1 MIALT
6 FTAWLEFSEPEQA
19 RGDCAMSRLADRII
33 ATVLTILTSVLPASA
48 FQTDAR
54 SLIIVDHAS
63 GMVLA
68 EKNADEPLPP
78 ASMSKLMTLNMVF
91 EALREGRLSLADK
104 LPVSQHAASYGGSSM
119 FLKRGELV
127 SVEDLLRGVV
137 VLSGNDSSA
146 VLAEALSPDGTE
158 AGFAQ
163 LMNRRALELGLTNSR
178 FTNANG
184 WPDPNHKMTAR
195 DLALLASRLIRE
207 FPEYYVYFAEE
218 EFLFDERV
226 PENRYNRNPLLKLGR
241 GADGLKTGYTR
252 DSGYGLVG
260 SASNGKRRVV
270 FVIAGLKSR
279 TERTE
284 KASQIVNWYFIQ
296 FSERS
301 LFSAGETVVEAPV
314 WMGSEN
320 TVAAVVPGDAFVL
333 VPGSASNVEIRAEAT
348 FERHLEAPIAQ
359 GEPVGKLVVSHP
371 GPNYT
376 TTFPLVAGQSVERA
390 GYLDRFVFAARTMVS
405 RLIAGTFSGD

>member
-1 MIALT
+1 M
-6 FTAWLEFSEPEQA
+6 
-19 RGDCAMSRLADRII
+19 RRLADRII
-33 ATVLTILTSVLPASA
+33 ATVLTILVFVLPASA
-48 FQTDAR
+48 FQTEAR

-63 GMVLA
+63 GKVLA
-68 EKNADEPLPP
+68 EMNADDPLPP
-78 ASMSKLMTLNMVF
+78 ASMSKLMTLNMAF
-91 EALREGRLSLADK
+91 EALREGRLSLTDK
-104 LPVSQHAASYGGSSM
+104 LPVSQHAVSYGGSSM

-127 SVEDLLRGVV
+127 SVEDLLRGVI

-158 AGFAQ
+158 EGFAQ
-163 LMNRRALELGLTNSR
+163 LMNRRALDLGLTNST

-184 WPDPNHKMTAR
+184 WPHPDHNMSAR
-195 DLALLASRLIRE
+195 DLAVLASRLIRE

-218 EFLFDERV
+218 EYLFDERV

-270 FVIAGLKSR
+270 FVITGLGSR

-296 FSERS
+296 FSEKS
-301 LFSAGETVVEAPV
+301 LYSEGETVVEAPV
-314 WMGSEN
+314 WMGSESK
-320 TVAAVVPGDAFVL
+320 VAVVVPNGAYVL
-333 VPGSASNVEIRAEAT
+333 VTGTVPDFEISAEAT
-348 FERHLEAPIAQ
+348 FSKHLEAPIAEGQ
-359 GEPVGKLVVSHP
+359 PVGELVVSHP
-371 GPNYT
+371 APDYT
-376 TTFPLVAGQSVERA
+376 TTFPLVARDSVERA
-390 GYLDRFVFAARTMVS
+390 GYFGRFVYAARAMVS
-405 RLIAGTFSGD
+405 RLLAGTFLGD

>member
-1 MIALT
+1 
-6 FTAWLEFSEPEQA
+6 
-19 RGDCAMSRLADRII
+19 MSRLADRTI
-33 ATVLTILTSVLPASA
+33 ATVLAILVSVLPASA

-54 SLIIVDHAS
+54 SLIIVDHVS

-91 EALREGRLSLADK
+91 EALRQGRLSLTDK

-158 AGFAQ
+158 AGFAE
-163 LMNRRALELGLTNSR
+163 LMNRRGLELGLTNSR

-184 WPDPNHKMTAR
+184 WPDPNHMMSAR
-195 DLALLASRLIRE
+195 DLAMLASRLIRE

-270 FVIAGLKSR
+270 FVITGLKSR

-296 FSERS
+296 FSEKS

-320 TVAAVVPGDAFVL
+320 TVAAVVPRDAFVL
-333 VPGSASNVEIRAEAT
+333 IPGSASNVEIRAEAT
-348 FERHLEAPIAQ
+348 FERHLEAPIAEGQ
-359 GEPVGKLVVSHP
+359 PLGRLVVSHP

-390 GYLDRFVFAARTMVS
+390 GYLGRFVFAARTMVS
-405 RLIAGTFSGD
+405 RLIAGTVSGD